1 MKPLFMWA
9 GGKSKMLEKYEPYLP
24 KTFKGYCEP
33 FLGGGAMF
41 IWAYK
46 ANPQAQFILSDIN
59 EPIINIYRAIKNDHD
74 NFCAVLD
81 ALSSEYLPL
90 DAPPKPLKK
99 GATQQEKD
107 TLAKIKKETKE
118 FEKQH
123 KLVLQHK
130 KSVENDWH
138 KIYELNPSRRSF
150 YFKTRIDYQ
159 YHFDK
164 FNPIEEAATLYFLMK
179 TGFNGIWQLKGRWN
193 EDQEQAKGRFNTPCG
208 LMNQT
213 TKVYDKENVLEWH
226 RALQNATL
234 LVGDYKDT
242 IKNVKEG
249 FYVFMDP
256 PYRGSFADYG
266 TQSDD
271 QFQDSVVKFAHQC
284 RDKGALTL
292 LSNREMDDG
301 FFEERADGDKIVK
314 FDVTY
319 TAGRRKATVDE
330 DGNETFTATKAQE
343 ILMIGKTT

>member
-1 MKPLFMWA
+1 
-9 GGKSKMLEKYEPYLP
+9 MLEKYEPYLP
-24 KTFKGYCEP
+24 KSFKGYCEP

-46 ANPQAQFILSDIN
+46 TSPNAKFILNDVN
-59 EPIINIYRAIKNDHD
+59 EPIMNIYRAIKNDND
-74 NFCAVLD
+74 KFCSVLD
-81 ALSSEYLPL
+81 TLSGEYLPL
-90 DAPPKPLKK
+90 DPPPKPLKK
-99 GATQQEKD
+99 GATQEEKEA
-107 TLAKIKKETKE
+107 LAKIKKETKE

-123 KLVLQHK
+123 KNG
-130 KSVENDWH
+130 VENDWRRL
-138 KIYELNPSRRSF
+138 YELNPTRRSF

-164 FNPIEEAATLYFLMK
+164 FNSTEEAATLYFLMK
-179 TGFNGIWQLKGRWN
+179 TGFNGIWQLKGRAN
-193 EDQEQAKGRFNTPCG
+193 EDKALGRFNTPCG

-213 TKVYDKENVLEWH
+213 AKVYDKENVLEWH
-226 RALQNATL
+226 KALQNATL
-234 LVGDYKDT
+234 LTGDFKDT
-242 IKNVKEG
+242 IRHIKEG

-301 FFEERADGDKIVK
+301 FFEERADGDTIVK

-319 TAGRRKATVDE
+319 TAGRRKANVDE
-330 DGNETFTATKAQE
+330 NGNEIFTATKAEE
-343 ILMIGKTT
+343 ILMIGKKT

>member
-1 MKPLFMWA
+1 MWA

-46 ANPQAQFILSDIN
+46 ANPQAEFILSDIN

-74 NFCAVLD
+74 NFCAALD
-81 ALSSEYLPL
+81 TLSSEYLPL
-90 DAPPKPLKK
+90 DPPPKPLKK

-107 TLAKIKKETKE
+107 ALAKIKKETKE
-118 FEKQH
+118 FER
-123 KLVLQHK
+123 QHK
-130 KSVENDWH
+130 KGVENDWH

-193 EDQEQAKGRFNTPCG
+193 KDQEQAKGRFNTPCG
-208 LMNQT
+208 LMNQA
-213 TKVYDKENVLEWH
+213 TKVYDKDNVLEWH

-234 LVGDYKDT
+234 LVGDFKDT
-242 IKNVKEG
+242 LKYVKEG

-271 QFQDSVVKFAHQC
+271 QFQDSVVTFAHQC
-284 RDKGALTL
+284 RDKGVLTL

-319 TAGRRKATVDE
+319 TAGRRKANIDE
-330 DGNETFTATKAQE
+330 NGNETFTATKAQE
-343 ILMIGKTT
+343 ILMIGRSS

>member
-1 MKPLFMWA
+1 MKPIFMWA
-9 GGKSKMLEKYEPYLP
+9 GGKTKMLEKYEPYLP
-24 KTFKGYCEP
+24 KSFKGYCEP

-46 ANPQAQFILSDIN
+46 ANPNAKFILNDVN
-59 EPIINIYRAIKNDHD
+59 EPIINIYRAIKDDNDK
-74 NFCAVLD
+74 FCSTLD
-81 ALSSEYLPL
+81 TLSGEYLPL

-99 GATQQEKD
+99 GATQEDKE

-123 KLVLQHK
+123 KNG
-130 KSVENDWH
+130 VENDWH
-138 KIYELNPSRRSF
+138 KIHELNPTRRSF

-159 YHFDK
+159 YHYDK
-164 FNPIEEAATLYFLMK
+164 FNSTEEAATLYFLMK
-179 TGFNGIWQLKGRWN
+179 TGFNGIWQLKGRAN
-193 EDQEQAKGRFNTPCG
+193 EDRALGRFNTPCG

-213 TKVYDKENVLEWH
+213 IKVYDKDNVLEWH
-226 RALQNATL
+226 KALQNTTL
-234 LVGDYKDT
+234 LTGDFKDA
-242 IKNVKEG
+242 IRHVKEG

-271 QFQDSVVKFAHQC
+271 QFQSDVVEFAHQC